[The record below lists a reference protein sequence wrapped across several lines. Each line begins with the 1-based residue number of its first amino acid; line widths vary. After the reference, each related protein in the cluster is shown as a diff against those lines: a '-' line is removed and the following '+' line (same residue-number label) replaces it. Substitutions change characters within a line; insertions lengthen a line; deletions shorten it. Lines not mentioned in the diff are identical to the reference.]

1 MPDIA
6 AVPPDRALGDVAPV
20 IASPPTSTAP
30 LRVAILVLPGATT
43 AATACGMLDVL
54 SGAGRAYERL
64 TGEAPAP
71 RTTIEAHLVSPNGG
85 EIVVANGVVLGGTLP
100 VAVCGPPDGVLPD
113 VICVP
118 ALATAP
124 DQAVGAPES
133 LLGWIRRCHAEGAL
147 IASACSGTLLLAET
161 GLLDG
166 GEATTHWAFCAG
178 LRQRHPRV
186 RVQPARVL
194 TACGAGARIITAG
207 GGASWHDLML
217 YLVDRFLGSD
227 AARRVAKVNML
238 RWHGVGQLPFAALA
252 ATTQHGD
259 RAVRAA
265 QDWLAANYHAPHPVA
280 GMLAHSGLPER
291 SFKRRFRLATGLSPL
306 DYVHA
311 LRVEEA
317 KQMLETE
324 NLPVDAVAAE
334 VGYEDPAFFRRLFRR
349 HVALTPAAYRRAFAR
364 PAPVPHAA
372 RIDRAAGPKT
382 RP

>member
-1 MPDIA
+1 MSDIA
-6 AVPPDRALGDVAPV
+6 ALQLEAVPCD
-20 IASPPTSTAP
+20 IASVPRAAVAR
-30 LRVAILVLPGATT
+30 LRVAILVLPGAST

-54 SGAGRAYERL
+54 SGAGRSYERL
-64 TGEAPAP
+64 TGEASAP
-71 RTTIEAHLVSPNGG
+71 QTVIEARLVSPNGG
-85 EIVVANGVVLGGTLP
+85 EIAVANGVVLGSTLP
-100 VAVCGPPDGVLPD
+100 IAACGPPEGVIPD
-113 VICVP
+113 VVCVP

-124 DQAVGAPES
+124 DRAVDAPEAV
-133 LLGWIRRCHAEGAL
+133 LGWLRHCHAEGAL
-147 IASACSGTLLLAET
+147 VASACSGTLLLAEA

-178 LRQRHPRV
+178 LRQRHPAI

-194 TACGAGARIITAG
+194 TACGPGARIITAG

-238 RWHGVGQLPFAALA
+238 RWDGVGQLPFAALA
-252 ATTQHGD
+252 ATAQHGD

-280 GMLAHSGLPER
+280 GMLARSGLPER
-291 SFKRRFRLATGLSPL
+291 SFKRRFRIATGLSPL

-324 NLPVDAVAAE
+324 NLPVDAIAAE

-364 PAPVPHAA
+364 PAPVPHGGIPGISGTGGS
-372 RIDRAAGPKT
+372 RT